1 MSKKSRRRNKKI
13 LGALLLGGLGLAAAN
28 KRNSAIDAGIQSAKD
43 DSGSDMLEF
52 KEKVVSTP
60 VSTKTTIMD
69 SMPKVGMKK
78 GDIQPKN
85 EKSKRIQKNTNK
97 VYTIEGAKKGIKPK
111 VGNVKSIFKGDDGYL
126 RSGVDATP
134 MTGGRFGT
142 YKAAKEMERGML
154 PPQLRAPK
162 IRNPYAGSMSGLAD
176 GDFAA
181 KDGGRAKLRS
191 GGKVKGCGKA
201 LRGFGRAMKGR
212 K

>member
-13 LGALLLGGLGLAAAN
+13 LGALLLGGLGLAA
-28 KRNSAIDAGIQSAKD
+28 RNRRNAAIDAGIQSAED
-43 DSGSDMLEF
+43 DKGSDMMEF

-69 SMPKVGMKK
+69 SMPAR
-78 GDIQPKN
+78 PKRN
-85 EKSKRIQKNTNK
+85 PLSKRIKKNTNE
-97 VYTIEGAKKGIKPK
+97 VYTIKGGNTG
-111 VGNVKSIFKGDDGYL
+111 VGNPKSVFKGEDGYL
-126 RSGVDATP
+126 RSGEDATP

>member
-13 LGALLLGGLGLAAAN
+13 LGLLGALGAGLAMAN
-28 KRNSAIDAGIQSAKD
+28 RGPKQSSVSA
-43 DSGSDMLEF
+43 DSGRGSGLRPTVDDMEF
-52 KEKVVSTP
+52 KEQVVSTP

-69 SMPKVGMKK
+69 SMPARPKK
-78 GDIQPKN
+78 NPL
-85 EKSKRIQKNTNK
+85 SKRIKKNTNE
-97 VYTIEGAKKGIKPK
+97 VYTIKGGNTG
-111 VGNVKSIFKGDDGYL
+111 VGNTKSVFKGDDGYL

-162 IRNPYAGSMSGLAD
+162 ISTPRTYNEISA
-176 GDFAA
+176 FAA
-181 KDGGRAKLRS
+181 KDGGRAKLKS

-201 LRGFGRAMKGR
+201 LRGYGRAMKG
-212 K
+212 KK

>member
-13 LGALLLGGLGLAAAN
+13 LGLLGAIGLGLAARN
-28 KRNSAIDAGIQSAKD
+28 KRNKAIDTGIQSAKD
-43 DSGSDMLEF
+43 DSGSDMMEF
-52 KEKVVSTP
+52 KEQVVSTP

-69 SMPKVGMKK
+69 SMPARPKK
-78 GDIQPKN
+78 NPL
-85 EKSKRIQKNTNK
+85 SKRIKKNTNE
-97 VYTIEGAKKGIKPK
+97 VYTIKGGNTG
-111 VGNVKSIFKGDDGYL
+111 VGNTKSVFKGDDGYL

>member
-28 KRNSAIDAGIQSAKD
+28 RNKA
-43 DSGSDMLEF
+43 
-52 KEKVVSTP
+52 P

-69 SMPKVGMKK
+69 NMPKNDTEFKETVVSTPKTIMDSMPKIGMKK
-78 GDIQPKN
+78 GNIRPKN
-85 EKSKRIQKNTNK
+85 PLSKRIKKNTNE
-97 VYTIEGAKKGIKPK
+97 VYTIKGGNTG
-111 VGNVKSIFKGDDGYL
+111 VGNPKSVFKGEDGYL

>member
-13 LGALLLGGLGLAAAN
+13 LSALLLGGLGLAAAN
-28 KRNSAIDAGIQSAKD
+28 RNKG
-43 DSGSDMLEF
+43 
-52 KEKVVSTP
+52 P

-69 SMPKVGMKK
+69 NMPKDDMEFKETVVSTPKTIMDSMPARPKK
-78 GDIQPKN
+78 NPL
-85 EKSKRIQKNTNK
+85 SKRIKKNTNE
-97 VYTIEGAKKGIKPK
+97 VFTIKGGNTG
-111 VGNVKSIFKGDDGYL
+111 VGNTKSVFKGDDGYL

-162 IRNPYAGSMSGLAD
+162 ISTPRTYNEISA
-176 GDFAA
+176 FAA
-181 KDGGRAKLRS
+181 KDGGRAKLKS

-201 LRGFGRAMKGR
+201 LRGFGRAMKG
-212 K
+212 KK

>member
-1 MSKKSRRRNKKI
+1 MSKKSRKRNKRI

-28 KRNSAIDAGIQSAKD
+28 RNKG
-43 DSGSDMLEF
+43 
-52 KEKVVSTP
+52 P

-69 SMPKVGMKK
+69 SMPKEDMEFKETVVSTPKTIMDSMPARPKK
-78 GDIQPKN
+78 NPL
-85 EKSKRIQKNTNK
+85 SKRIKKNTNE
-97 VYTIEGAKKGIKPK
+97 VYTIKGGNTG
-111 VGNVKSIFKGDDGYL
+111 VGNTKSVFKGDDGYL

-162 IRNPYAGSMSGLAD
+162 INAPRTYNDISP
-176 GDFAA
+176 FAA
-181 KDGGRAKLRS
+181 KDGGRAKLKS

-201 LRGFGRAMKGR
+201 LRGFGRAMKKGR